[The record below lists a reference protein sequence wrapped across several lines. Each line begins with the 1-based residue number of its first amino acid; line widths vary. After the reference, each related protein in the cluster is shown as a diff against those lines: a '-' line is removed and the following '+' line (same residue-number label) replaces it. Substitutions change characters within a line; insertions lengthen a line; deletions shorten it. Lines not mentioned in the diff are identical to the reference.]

1 MAGEA
6 SKRSLIDHFSALKD
20 PRQAWKVIYPLPEI
34 LLLVLCATLAG
45 AEDFVEARLWGVKNL
60 DFLRRFLPFKDGLPS
75 HDTLNDVINALAP
88 PLFKTCFVTCFVTW
102 VEGLRATE
110 PDLVAI
116 DGKTSRRT
124 HNRAKGREPLH
135 LVSAW
140 AARQRLVLGQEA
152 TNAKSNEITAIPR
165 LLERLAL
172 TGALVTLDAM
182 GCQTKIAEA
191 IQAKGA
197 DYLIAVKDN
206 WPNLHGEIER
216 YFEAPPDSLDR
227 HATTDGDH
235 GRIEIR
241 RHVVSHDVAWLS
253 TDCRF
258 PGEPRFPGRTAL
270 SRPGGHRPGRG
281 RGRAGRQDDP
291 RAPVLSLVGSSR
303 CPDLRPCGSRP
314 LGHCEPAALGHGR
327 GLPRRPRPLAH
338 GSRPREHG
346 HRQTHGHEPRPTGHP
361 NHQPQKP
368 PQARRMGPRLPRNP
382 HPTGSLNFFKRFP
395 CTTSPNDPA
404 CPDSAALQRA

>member
-1 MAGEA
+1 MASEEA
-6 SKRSLIDHFSALKD
+6 KRSLIEHFSALED

-34 LLLVLCATLAG
+34 MLLVPCATLAG

-60 DFLRRFLPFKDGLPS
+60 AFLRRFLPFKDGLPS
-75 HDTLNDVINALAP
+75 HDTLNDVINALDPA
-88 PLFKTCFVTCFVTW
+88 LFKTCFVTW

-110 PDLVAI
+110 PDMVAI

-152 TNAKSNEITAIPR
+152 TDTKSNEITAIPL

-191 IQAKGA
+191 IRAKGA
-197 DYLIAVKDN
+197 DYLIAVKAN

-235 GRIEIR
+235 GRIEVR

-253 TDCRF
+253 TDRPF
-258 PGEPRFPGRTAL
+258 PGEPRFPGLAAIALVEAEVERGGKTTLARRYYLSSALLDAPTFARAVRAHWGVENRLHWVMDVVFHDDLARLRT
-270 SRPGGHRPGRG
+270 
-281 RGRAGRQDDP
+281 
-291 RAPVLSLVGSSR
+291 
-303 CPDLRPCGSRP
+303 
-314 LGHCEPAALGHGR
+314 GHGPENMAIVKHMAMN
-327 GLPRRPRPLAH
+327 LV
-338 GSRPREHG
+338 
-346 HRQTHGHEPRPTGHP
+346 Q
-361 NHQPQKP
+361 
-368 PQARRMGPRLPRNP
+368 QATP
-382 HPTGSLNFFKRFP
+382 
-395 CTTSPNDPA
+395 TTSLKNRRKLAGWDPSYLETLIQQTA
-404 CPDSAALQRA
+404 